1 MFTDPIADMLTRI
14 RNALMVR
21 KGEVLVPYSN
31 IKFAIANILVAEKYI
46 EKVEKVKNQREEIKI
61 KLKYEEGK
69 PSIESIKRISKPGR
83 RIYSKNDK
91 LPRVLGGRGFAIVS
105 TPQGLMT
112 EKQARAKH
120 LGGEIICEIY

>member
-1 MFTDPIADMLTRI
+1 
-14 RNALMVR
+14 MVS
-21 KGEVLVPYSN
+21 KGEVVVPYSN
-31 IKFAIANILVAEKYI
+31 IKFAIANILAAEKYI

-61 KLKYEEGK
+61 KLKYEKGK
-69 PSIESIKRISKPGR
+69 SSIESIKRVSKPGR

-91 LPRVLGGRGFAIVS
+91 LPRVLGGRGFSIIS

-112 EKQARAKH
+112 DKEARAKH